1 MNQKPIESSKEFYD
15 ERVISI
21 DEELCALL
29 HERDEVSSSP
39 GIPPA
44 ERIEDWARKFGL
56 YEDLLHSTFRA
67 LHNVEDYR
75 PRVEPHGFRK
85 HLPLFQS
92 AEQGH
97 TIYLVTYIRQY
108 DNASVL
114 SLQIERGEVTDS
126 KSNPPTYFQ
135 LSISDV
141 YDCRRKE
148 GIASDNMDTQSFIIT
163 PRLPDSL
170 DGITFSFTEHSSPAG
185 QTPTGVE
192 IAIHPH

>member
-1 MNQKPIESSKEFYD
+1 MNQKPFEEYYD

-39 GIPPA
+39 GIPPV
-44 ERIEDWARKFGL
+44 ETIENWARKFGL

-67 LHNVEDYR
+67 LHNAEEFR

-92 AEQGH
+92 VEQGQ

-108 DNASVL
+108 DNAIVL
-114 SLQIERGEVTDS
+114 SLQIDREETTDS
-126 KSNPPTYFQ
+126 ESSLPNQYFQ
-135 LSISDV
+135 LSISDA

-148 GIASDNMDTQSFIIT
+148 GGTSENKETQSFIVT
-163 PRLPDSL
+163 PCLPDDL
-170 DGITFSFTEHSSPAG
+170 KGIAFSFTEHSSPTG
-185 QTPTGVE
+185 QTPTGLEFV
-192 IAIHPH
+192 IHAK